1 MATNG
6 PGAQYTFCTT
16 YDAATRAAQ
25 VLSASSTI
33 ILHCQG
39 RDLGLPDGEL
49 SIIALSDPAAS
60 EVFLLDVL
68 LLCDKHN
75 PALAP
80 LFSLLERP
88 DITKLVW
95 DGRTYLLEIADT
107 YGVLLQGVIDLQLVE
122 VSTRGKKSEKNLR
135 AQHTMRYFKCV
146 ADVLGAAST
155 IPDDIHRLMGLNHC
169 LALFQSGATE
179 KGTYAPAAALHKK
192 HGSAMWLLRPF
203 PDDLQRH
210 CVYNVKLISLIYA
223 RFRAKSKYLQHPEE
237 LKQMTT
243 RYMEAYPTRELRAL
257 HVPLDLDKFLPLEVL
272 TPCPR
277 NTRRYKCV
285 RCERMLIPASF
296 PQHPVSDDDK
306 DERCRLCTLLVLRCS
321 KVKVKPGPVT
331 GVSTAGLSYTL
342 VSTYEQANA
351 AAVALARHPTIILD
365 CEGQDFGSSKGILSI
380 LSIGSYP
387 PSDTIYLFDILAL
400 RDKHNP
406 FLAPLLS
413 LLRNPNINKLV
424 WDGRSDFL
432 ELALTYDITI
442 EGVLDIQLAE
452 VMQRPTYLNTHSL
465 TYFTKSKAVM
475 KDIRNNP
482 RLLDGIHRL
491 LGLDSCAANLR
502 VINALGGKDPAV
514 TNLHRTDG
522 GSMWLH
528 RPLPA
533 MLLDYAAHDIWLISR
548 VADVLLPRVSVE
560 QLREASARYMR
571 VYPTREAKEAHVP
584 LELSKFVPLDV
595 VDAPLPGAPRY
606 YCARCERTLSLSCFG
621 TRQTPTE
628 EAEGDSDTPVNV
640 CSTVLTGPAFQRWT
654 VCHLCVLIACRN
666 LEVQTGPWEWTPL
679 L

>member
-135 AQHTMRYFKCV
+135 AQHTMRYFK
-146 ADVLGAAST
+146 S
-155 IPDDIHRLMGLNHC
+155 
-169 LALFQSGATE
+169 
-179 KGTYAPAAALHKK
+179 
-192 HGSAMWLLRPF
+192 
-203 PDDLQRH
+203 
-210 CVYNVKLISLIYA
+210 
-223 RFRAKSKYLQHPEE
+223 
-237 LKQMTT
+237 
-243 RYMEAYPTRELRAL
+243 
-257 HVPLDLDKFLPLEVL
+257 
-272 TPCPR
+272 
-277 NTRRYKCV
+277 
-285 RCERMLIPASF
+285 
-296 PQHPVSDDDK
+296 
-306 DERCRLCTLLVLRCS
+306 
-321 KVKVKPGPVT
+321 
-331 GVSTAGLSYTL
+331 
-342 VSTYEQANA
+342 
-351 AAVALARHPTIILD
+351 
-365 CEGQDFGSSKGILSI
+365 
-380 LSIGSYP
+380 
-387 PSDTIYLFDILAL
+387 
-400 RDKHNP
+400 
-406 FLAPLLS
+406 
-413 LLRNPNINKLV
+413 
-424 WDGRSDFL
+424 
-432 ELALTYDITI
+432 
-442 EGVLDIQLAE
+442 
-452 VMQRPTYLNTHSL
+452 
-465 TYFTKSKAVM
+465 VM